1 MISRWLRSVPSP
13 WRSPLKFRET
23 QLENG
28 LTIVAECNDNA
39 YSMATGF
46 FVNAGARDE
55 STKIAGVS
63 HFLEHMT
70 FKGTP
75 NRSAADVNREL
86 DEIGSQSNAYTSE
99 EQTVYYCAVVPDYQ
113 EQAVSLLA
121 DIMRPS
127 LRDDDFEVE
136 KKVIIEE
143 ICKYDD
149 QPPFNA
155 HEKCM
160 QLYFGDHPLGM
171 SVLGTADTVSA
182 LTPESMREY
191 FQTRYSPSNMT
202 LVASGNVDFE
212 ALVDTAKRICGGW
225 QDFAAERPSI
235 KATPNQ
241 QIEWLERESAS
252 QEYVIQISGGPKAD
266 DDDRFAHRLMSVI
279 FGDDGGSRLFW
290 EFVDTGRAEYAS
302 TASYEFLDAGIL
314 MTFLSC
320 TPNDALA
327 NAARLGEMQAEMDAA
342 GVTDDELALAKSKV
356 ASQIVRR
363 AERPMNRL
371 FSIGNHWIQRQCYRT
386 VRESVDSYMA
396 VTKDDIL
403 RVLKTYPLTETAT
416 VMAGPLTPPSNE

>member
-1 MISRWLRSVPSP
+1 
-13 WRSPLKFRET
+13 LKFREFT
-23 QLENG
+23 LDNG
-28 LTIVAECNDNA
+28 LSIVAECNDKA

-55 STKIAGVS
+55 NDQIAGVS

-113 EQAVSLLA
+113 RPAVALLA

-149 QPPFNA
+149 QPPYNA

-160 QLYFGDHPLGM
+160 NLYFGDHPLGM
-171 SVLGTADTVSA
+171 SVLGTAETVSA
-182 LTPESMREY
+182 LTPDAMREY
-191 FQTRYSPSNMT
+191 FKRRYSPSNMT

-212 ALVDTAKRICGGW
+212 SLVETAQQLCGEW
-225 QDFAAERPSI
+225 EPFDAQRADVAAAGVPGIRWMHRPN
-235 KATPNQ
+235 ANQ
-241 QIEWLERESAS
+241 Q
-252 QEYVIQISGGPKAD
+252 YVIQVSGGPHAT
-266 DDDRFAHRLMSVI
+266 DDDRYAQRLMSVI

-290 EFVDTGRAEYAS
+290 EFVDTGQAEYAS
-302 TASYEFLDAGIL
+302 TASYEFQDAGLL
-314 MTFLSC
+314 MSFLSC
-320 TPNDALA
+320 APEDALA
-327 NAARLGEMQAEMDAA
+327 NAARLGELQADMEAG
-342 GVTDDELALAKSKV
+342 GVTAEELDLAKNKV
-356 ASQIVRR
+356 ASQVVRR

-371 FSIGNHWIQRQCYRT
+371 FAIGNNWIQRGCYRT
-386 VRESVDSYMA
+386 VRESVDSYLA
-396 VTKDDIL
+396 VTQEDIA
-403 RVLKTYPLTETAT
+403 RVLAKYPLTRTAT
-416 VMAGPLTPPSNE
+416 VMAGPLEKPASV